1 MKKNHRNIFY
11 AVLVGGTGVLCSAFA
26 TDLSGV
32 PGTVIHHMTLGSYGY
47 HTTPGQFISDP
58 EIVVLSNG
66 DYLATHAL
74 AGRDSGSG
82 SSGTTYVFVSHDK
95 GANWSQLG
103 GTLGGVLRGSLTE
116 HNGALYLI
124 GSTVDGSGS
133 ASPRLTVW
141 KSTNYGT
148 NWTSMTTSSI
158 YGTATPWN
166 PVVFSNRLWGVCGG
180 RNSLF
185 ASATADL
192 MQESSWDSEGGFPEP
207 QPDWRSGDA
216 SFIGEGQVVAS
227 PSQVYILPV
236 VRDHALTAL
245 AMVDPATGAVS
256 FDPDRDFAD
265 FPGGDKK
272 FGVSYDAVSGRFYA
286 LSNPILAVDKGV
298 DVPNMIRN
306 TTAMLSSPD
315 LRNWNVEK
323 IFQYSPNSEDQGFC
337 YPNFDFDGTNMVVA
351 TRGAYKVG
359 DGNDPRRSHDSN
371 LLAFNAI
378 AGFRSAGPNQYL
390 KISGGDVLRY
400 ERTEDE
406 DAPLGPFALGSSFAG
421 SPISSPDGLGQY
433 SNGDVY
439 IHEAGGRILRFD
451 AAGSFIGTTNSSP
464 VAFQPSEIDVNQLAG
479 CATWTKSGSGEWSDP
494 ENWYYW
500 RRADTKEEI
509 AVFGSAATAPATIT
523 APAYFVEWAV
533 KGLRFRNAQPYTL
546 AGDNQ
551 LVIEAASGN
560 GSIELQEGS
569 HEIRLPVRLE
579 SDTGFSAESG
589 TSLTISSNELA
600 IAGQTLKMDSGRLVV
615 GNGGFSLDGGS
626 LAMAGGEVWLTNSAS
641 VFDGSLEFQAPE
653 NFSPAAGDSFHV
665 LEGDLHEGM
674 FEQVVFPTLED
685 GLAWDTSALYTTGDI
700 AVILKAP
707 EAWMAQYG
715 LPTDGSAD
723 FVDTDGDSQDNY
735 SEWKA
740 GTNPTNALSF
750 FDFDPAG
757 TGPVPAGI
765 QLRWNSLTD
774 RTYRVEMST
783 NLLDSPA
790 FMVLQSGI
798 PGVQGPLDFIDAA
811 ATNREQSYYRVYVE

>member
-1 MKKNHRNIFY
+1 MKKSHRYLFC
-11 AVLVGGTGVLCSAFA
+11 AVLVGGVGVLCSGLA

-32 PGTVIHHMTLGSYGY
+32 PGTVIHHMTLGSYGS

-95 GANWSQLG
+95 GASWSQLG
-103 GTLGGVLRGSLTE
+103 GTLNGVLRGSLAE
-116 HNGALYLI
+116 HDGALYLI

-141 KSTNYGT
+141 KSTSNGT
-148 NWTSMTTSSI
+148 KWTSMTTSSI

-166 PVVFSNRLWGVCGG
+166 SVVFSNRLWGVCSG
-180 RNSLF
+180 RGSL
-185 ASATADL
+185 SALSADDL
-192 MQESSWDSEGGFPEP
+192 MEESSWSAEGGFPKP

-216 SFIGEGQVVAS
+216 SFIGEGQIAAS
-227 PSQVYILPV
+227 PSLGIYILPV

-245 AMVDPATGAVS
+245 AEVDPSTGKVS
-256 FDPDRDFAD
+256 FDPDRDFVD

-272 FGVSYDAVSGRFYA
+272 FGVEHDAVSSRFYA
-286 LSNPILAVDKGV
+286 LGNPILAVDKGASK
-298 DVPNMIRN
+298 PNMIRN
-306 TTAMLSSPD
+306 TTALLSSPD

-323 IFQYSPNSEDQGFC
+323 IFQYSSNSEDQGFC
-337 YPNFDFDGTNMVVA
+337 YPNFDFDGPDMVVA

-371 LLAFNAI
+371 LLAFNTI
-378 AGFRSAGPNQYL
+378 PGFWSAVPDQYL

-406 DAPLGPFALGSSFAG
+406 DAPLGSFALGSSFAG
-421 SPISSPDGLGQY
+421 SPISSPDGIGQDA
-433 SNGDVY
+433 NGDVY

-451 AAGSFIGTTNSSP
+451 AAGSFIGTTNRSP
-464 VAFQPSEIDVNQLAG
+464 VAFRPSETDVDQLAG

-523 APAYFVEWAV
+523 APACFVEWVV

-560 GSIELQEGS
+560 GSIELREGS
-569 HEIRLPVRLE
+569 HEIRLPVRLK
-579 SDTGFSAESG
+579 SDTAFSAESG
-589 TSLTISSNELA
+589 TSLTLFSNELA
-600 IAGQTLKMDSGRLVV
+600 VAGQTLELDSGRLVV

-626 LAMAGGEVWLTNSAS
+626 LLMGGGEVWLIHSVS

-653 NFSPAAGDSFHV
+653 NFSPSAGDTFHV

-674 FEQVVFPTLED
+674 FGQVVFPTLED
-685 GLAWDTSALYTTGDI
+685 GLAWDTSVLYTSGDI
-700 AVILKAP
+700 GVVLKAP
-707 EAWMAQYG
+707 EACD
-715 LPTDGSAD
+715 LPTDGSAPHAPLPS
-723 FVDTDGDSQDNY
+723 TIKIYSIASQQ
-735 SEWKA
+735 A
-740 GTNPTNALSF
+740 
-750 FDFDPAG
+750 
-757 TGPVPAGI
+757 
-765 QLRWNSLTD
+765 
-774 RTYRVEMST
+774 
-783 NLLDSPA
+783 
-790 FMVLQSGI
+790 
-798 PGVQGPLDFIDAA
+798 VQ
-811 ATNREQSYYRVYVE
+811 